1 MRKEERLKEIK
12 RIVKWLTEQ
21 EIVEQVVLSGG
32 DASTPL
38 TLIVFLKDEDEEN
51 G

>member
-21 EIVEQVVLSGG
+21 EIVKQVVLSGG
-32 DASTPL
+32 DTSTPL
-38 TLIVFLKDEDEEN
+38 IVLLKDEDKE
-51 G
+51 

>member
-12 RIVKWLTEQ
+12 RIVKQLTEQ
-21 EIVEQVVLSGG
+21 EIVKQVVLSGG

-38 TLIVFLKDEDEEN
+38 IVLLKDEDEEN